1 MVMVSFDRQNYSK
14 KIENGQQPQLICNVV
29 VVVRDV
35 IGKNS
40 LLGYKL
46 KRQWLCLGSGW
57 YLHNHLI
64 ALDIIL
70 H

>member
-1 MVMVSFDRQNYSK
+1 MLLVSFDRQNYSK
-14 KIENGQQPQLICNVV
+14 KIENGQQPQLICSVV

-35 IGKNS
+35 IGKYS

-46 KRQWLCLGSGW
+46 KRQWLCLGSDW

-64 ALDIIL
+64 ALDRIL